1 MTKEQ
6 LQYFNSML
14 PGQSL
19 KVCKAMSPEDLV
31 KAGKEYIDQ
40 HGELEF
46 NHDYSVLTKLHPIP
60 KDNIVGFYFDN

>member
-19 KVCKAMSPEDLV
+19 KVCSAKSPEDLV
-31 KAGKEYIDQ
+31 KAGKEYIDLY
-40 HGELEF
+40 GELEF
-46 NHDYSVLTKLHPIP
+46 NTDYSVLTKLHPIP
-60 KDNIVGFYFDN
+60 EDNIIRFFFN